1 MAGLEM
7 WMNSMVYGRYNEIVF
22 MGLISWFINQQ
33 TLLAGL
39 EPWNFIFPSW
49 DDDPI

>member
-39 EPWNFIFPSW
+39 GPWNFIFPNW